1 MRFYPDAKLEA
12 AVIEIAAT
20 HTSSKQSAPRIQ
32 KLLPFEI
39 RPAHGSQSAH
49 TSKPGTFGV

>member
-20 HTSSKQSAPRIQ
+20 HTSSKQRAPRIQ

-39 RPAHGSQSAH
+39 RPAHGTQSAH